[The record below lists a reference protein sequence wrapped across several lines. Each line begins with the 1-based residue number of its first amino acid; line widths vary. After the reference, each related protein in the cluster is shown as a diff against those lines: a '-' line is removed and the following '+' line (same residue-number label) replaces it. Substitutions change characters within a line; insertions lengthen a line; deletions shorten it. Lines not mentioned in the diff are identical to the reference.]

1 MMVENASHSI
11 LTIATPVPS
20 STYGPYSFGTVTVTC
35 SLQVELVRLTSEN
48 FCTGQQTTSATQSSE
63 VLWQLLQ
70 ALSLS
75 QSGRVRR
82 LRRMSRIW
90 E

>member
-1 MMVENASHSI
+1 MTVEHVSSLLLANATH
-11 LTIATPVPS
+11 APV
-20 STYGPYSFGTVTVTC
+20 STYGLYGFGMITVTC
-35 SLQVELVRLTSEN
+35 SLQVELVRLTSED

-63 VLWQLLQ
+63 VLWQLLR

-82 LRRMSRIW
+82 LRRMSRTW